1 MTNDPNLTTI
11 WWQIYPLGFTGAPIR
26 PQSDAERALTPR
38 LDMITSW
45 LDYLIDLGANGL
57 MLNPIFA
64 STSHGYDTVDYY
76 RIDPRLGDDAAF
88 DRLVAACH
96 ERGIRIMLDGVF
108 NHIGRESALFQQAL
122 AGDDPAAER
131 MFRIDRDA
139 TTGNVTDYARFEG
152 NGDLPSFNHDDPA
165 VARLVADVMLHWM
178 RRGVDAW
185 RLDAAYAVPP
195 AFWTRVL
202 PDVRREFPHAWI
214 MGEVIHGDY
223 AAIARDSGMDSVT
236 QYELWKAIWS
246 SIKSGN
252 FYELDWSLKR
262 HNEFMRTFTPLT
274 FVGNHDV
281 TRIVSQIGEAE
292 AALAMTVLLTVG
304 GVPSIYYGDE
314 QAWRGVK
321 ADVMGGDDAVRPMF
335 PATRDGLGGD
345 GAWMFRLIQGLISI
359 RRRNPWMARAVTEPT
374 QVSNRVYSYD
384 VVGTG
389 EDAGRRLH
397 VDLRLGERPTADISE
412 GGVNLYHV
420 VH

>member
-11 WWQIYPLGFTGAPIR
+11 WWQVYPLGFTGAPIR
-26 PQSDAERALTPR
+26 PGNDAERALTPR

-45 LDYLIDLGANGL
+45 LDYLIDLGAKGL
-57 MLNPIFA
+57 LLNPVFA
-64 STSHGYDTVDYY
+64 STSHGYDTTDYF
-76 RIDPRLGDDAAF
+76 RIDPRLGDDSTF

-108 NHIGRESALFQQAL
+108 NHIGRESALFRSAL
-122 AGDDPAAER
+122 AGDAGAGR
-131 MFRIDRDA
+131 MFRIERDA
-139 TTGNVTDYARFEG
+139 TTGTATDYAKFEG

-165 VARLVADVMLHWM
+165 VARLVADVMRHWM

-202 PDVRREFPHAWI
+202 PDVRREFPHAWF

-223 AAIARDSGMDSVT
+223 PAIVRDSGLDSIT
-236 QYELWKAIWS
+236 QYQLWKAVWS
-246 SIKSGN
+246 SIKAGN
-252 FYELDWSLKR
+252 FWELDWALKR
-262 HNEFMRTFTPLT
+262 HNEFMDAFTPFT

-281 TRIVSQIGEAE
+281 TRIVSQIGGAE
-292 AALAMTVLLTVG
+292 AALAMTVLFTVG
-304 GVPSIYYGDE
+304 GVPCIYYGDE

-321 ADVMGGDDAVRPMF
+321 ADAMGGDDAVRPMF
-335 PATRDGLGGD
+335 PANRDGLGGD
-345 GAWMFRLIQGLISI
+345 GAWMFRLLQGLISV
-359 RRRNPWMARAVTEPT
+359 RRRNPWMAGARVEPT
-374 QVSNRVYSYD
+374 HVANLAYSYD

-389 EDAGRRLH
+389 EDSGRRLH

-412 GGVNLYHV
+412 GGMNLYHV
-420 VH
+420 EH